1 MNVCGIAQYVK
12 QAPSPAPAGGAVRAG
27 GGRAPGRRALAGAP
41 RRSAG
46 RTAGRGPS
54 LGGPRA
60 SPGPRSPR
68 SCPAPSR
75 APSPA
80 SSRAPP
86 APAPP
91 PPPGAAAA
99 GRGRGGGASGGRG
112 SGHPRGS
119 RWWSGDP
126 GAARFLPERA
136 GARAPGRLGVGAQ
149 PGGAR
154 ESAGRALEL
163 TSTDM
168 PVLSEDS
175 GLHETLAL
183 LTSQLRPD
191 SNHKEEMGFLRDVFS
206 EKSLSYLMKIH
217 EKLRYY
223 ERQSPTPVL
232 HSAMALAEDVM
243 EELQAASVHSDEREL
258 LQLLSTPHLRAMLM
272 VHDTVA
278 QKNFDPVLPPLPDN
292 IDEDFDEESVKI
304 VRLVK
309 NKEPLGAT
317 IRRDEHSGAVVV
329 ARIMRGGAA
338 DRSGLVHVGDELRE
352 VNGIAVL
359 HKRPDEISQIL
370 AQSQGSITL
379 KIIPATQEEDRLK
392 DSKVFMRALFH
403 YNPREDRAIPC
414 QEAGLPFQRRQVL
427 EVVSQDDPTWWQAKR
442 VGDTNL
448 RAGLIP
454 SKQFQERRLSYRR
467 ATGTLPSPQN
477 LRKPP
482 YDQPCDKEACD
493 CEGYLK
499 GHYVAGLRR
508 SFRLGRRERLGSP
521 QEGKASVVAESPEL
535 LTYEEVTRYQHQ
547 PGERP
552 RLVVLIGSLGARL
565 HELKQKV
572 VAENPQHFGVAV
584 PHTTRPR
591 KSHEKEGVEYHFVS
605 KQAFEADLHHNKFLE
620 HGEYK
625 ENLYGTSLDAIQSVM
640 AKNKVCL
647 VDVEPDALQQLRTSE
662 FKPYVIFVKPAIQEK
677 KTPPMSPTCED
688 TATPLDEEQQEM
700 AASAAFIDQY
710 YGHLVDSVLVKQDLQ
725 SAHSQLRVLLEKLS
739 KDTHWVPVSW
749 VR

>member
-1 MNVCGIAQYVK
+1 
-12 QAPSPAPAGGAVRAG
+12 
-27 GGRAPGRRALAGAP
+27 
-41 RRSAG
+41 
-46 RTAGRGPS
+46 
-54 LGGPRA
+54 
-60 SPGPRSPR
+60 
-68 SCPAPSR
+68 
-75 APSPA
+75 
-80 SSRAPP
+80 
-86 APAPP
+86 
-91 PPPGAAAA
+91 
-99 GRGRGGGASGGRG
+99 
-112 SGHPRGS
+112 
-119 RWWSGDP
+119 
-126 GAARFLPERA
+126 
-136 GARAPGRLGVGAQ
+136 
-149 PGGAR
+149 
-154 ESAGRALEL
+154 
-163 TSTDM
+163 M

-191 SNHKEEMGFLRDVFS
+191 SNHREEMGFLRDVFS

-258 LQLLSTPHLRAMLM
+258 LQLLSTPHLRAVLM

-292 IDEDFDEESVKI
+292 IDEDFEEESVKI

-379 KIIPATQEEDRLK
+379 KIIPATQEEDRFK

-403 YNPREDRAIPC
+403 YDPREDRAIPC

-467 ATGTLPSPQN
+467 TTGTLPSPQN
-477 LRKPP
+477 FKKPP
-482 YDQPCDKEACD
+482 YDHPCDKETCD
-493 CEGYLK
+493 CDGYFK

-508 SFRLGRRERLGSP
+508 SFRLGCRERLGGS
-521 QEGKASVVAESPEL
+521 QEAKVPTGAESQVL
-535 LTYEEVTRYQHQ
+535 LTYEEVARYQHQ

-552 RLVVLIGSLGARL
+552 RLVVLIGSLGAHL
-565 HELKQKV
+565 HELKQRV
-572 VAENPQHFGVAV
+572 VAEDPQQFAVAV

-591 KSHEKEGVEYHFVS
+591 KSHERDGVEYHFVS
-605 KQAFEADLHHNKFLE
+605 KQAFEADVHHNKFLE

-625 ENLYGTSLDAIQSVM
+625 ENLYGTSLEAIQAVM

-647 VDVEPDALQQLRTSE
+647 VDVEPEALRHLRTPE
-662 FKPYVIFVKPAIQEK
+662 FKPYVIFVKPAIQERR
-677 KTPPMSPTCED
+677 KTPPVSPDSED
-688 TATPLDEEQQEM
+688 IASSLDEQQQEM
-700 AASAAFIDQY
+700 AASAAFIDQH
-710 YGHLVDSVLVKQDLQ
+710 YGHLIDTVLVRQDLQ
-725 SAHSQLRVLLEKLS
+725 EACSQLRAVIETLS
-739 KDTHWVPVSW
+739 KDTSWVPISW

>member
-1 MNVCGIAQYVK
+1 
-12 QAPSPAPAGGAVRAG
+12 
-27 GGRAPGRRALAGAP
+27 
-41 RRSAG
+41 
-46 RTAGRGPS
+46 
-54 LGGPRA
+54 
-60 SPGPRSPR
+60 
-68 SCPAPSR
+68 
-75 APSPA
+75 
-80 SSRAPP
+80 
-86 APAPP
+86 
-91 PPPGAAAA
+91 
-99 GRGRGGGASGGRG
+99 
-112 SGHPRGS
+112 
-119 RWWSGDP
+119 
-126 GAARFLPERA
+126 
-136 GARAPGRLGVGAQ
+136 
-149 PGGAR
+149 
-154 ESAGRALEL
+154 
-163 TSTDM
+163 M

-191 SNHKEEMGFLRDVFS
+191 SNQKEEMGFLRDVFS
-206 EKSLSYLMKIH
+206 EKSLSYLMK
-217 EKLRYY
+217 
-223 ERQSPTPVL
+223 
-232 HSAMALAEDVM
+232 VM

-258 LQLLSTPHLRAMLM
+258 LQLLSTPHLRVVTPPSLLTHASCVSWDGGRRERLVAMLM

-352 VNGIAVL
+352 VNGITVL

-370 AQSQGSITL
+370 VCATHAQSQGSITL

-427 EVVSQDDPTWWQAKR
+427 EVVSRDDPTWWQAKR

-454 SKQFQERRLSYRR
+454 SKQFQERRLNHRR
-467 ATGTLPSPQN
+467 ATGTLPGPES
-477 LRKPP
+477 LKKPP
-482 YDQPCDKEACD
+482 SGSACSLRPA
-493 CEGYLK
+493 ELVGRW
-499 GHYVAGLRR
+499 GLALLGLW
-508 SFRLGRRERLGSP
+508 LGRSCDPAGEQARDRRVGPGKERLESP
-521 QEGKASVVAESPEL
+521 QEGKVSAVAETLEL
-535 LTYEEVTRYQHQ
+535 PTYEEVTRYQHQ
-547 PGERP
+547 PGELP

-591 KSHEKEGVEYHFVS
+591 KSHEKDGVEYHFVS
-605 KQAFEADLHHNKFLE
+605 KQAFEADLQHNKFLE

-625 ENLYGTSLDAIQSVM
+625 ENLYGTSLEAIHVVM

-647 VDVEPDALQQLRTSE
+647 VDVEPD
-662 FKPYVIFVKPAIQEK
+662 
-677 KTPPMSPTCED
+677 
-688 TATPLDEEQQEM
+688 DEEQQEM
-700 AASAAFIDQY
+700 AASAAFIDQH
-710 YGHLVDSVLVKQDLQ
+710 YGHLVDAVLVREDLQ

-739 KDTHWVPVSW
+739 KDTHWVPISW
-749 VR
+749 VRSVAQDIPKLQKLGITHVLNAAEGRSFMHVNTNANFYKDSGITYLGIKANDTQEFNLSAYFEKAADFIDQALAQKNGRVLVHCREGYSRSPTLVIAYLMMRQKMDVKSALSVVRQNREIGPNDGFLAQLCQLNDRLVKEGKLKL

>member
-1 MNVCGIAQYVK
+1 
-12 QAPSPAPAGGAVRAG
+12 
-27 GGRAPGRRALAGAP
+27 
-41 RRSAG
+41 
-46 RTAGRGPS
+46 
-54 LGGPRA
+54 
-60 SPGPRSPR
+60 
-68 SCPAPSR
+68 
-75 APSPA
+75 
-80 SSRAPP
+80 
-86 APAPP
+86 
-91 PPPGAAAA
+91 
-99 GRGRGGGASGGRG
+99 
-112 SGHPRGS
+112 
-119 RWWSGDP
+119 
-126 GAARFLPERA
+126 
-136 GARAPGRLGVGAQ
+136 
-149 PGGAR
+149 
-154 ESAGRALEL
+154 
-163 TSTDM
+163 M

-223 ERQSPTPVL
+223 ERQNPTPVL
-232 HSAMALAEDVM
+232 HSAVALAEDVM
-243 EELQAASVHSDEREL
+243 EELQAASVHGDEREL

-292 IDEDFDEESVKI
+292 IDEDFEEESVKI

-379 KIIPATQEEDRLK
+379 KIIPATQEEDHLEE
-392 DSKVFMRALFH
+392 SKVFMRALFH

-467 ATGTLPSPQN
+467 ATGTLPSPQS
-477 LRKPP
+477 LKKPP
-482 YDQPCDKEACD
+482 YDQPCDKETCD
-493 CEGYLK
+493 CEGYLR

-521 QEGKASVVAESPEL
+521 QEGKVSSVAESPEL

-605 KQAFEADLHHNKFLE
+605 KQAFEAGLHHNKFLE

-625 ENLYGTSLDAIQSVM
+625 ENLYGTSLDAIQAVM

-647 VDVEPDALQQLRTSE
+647 VDVEPDALPQLRTSE
-662 FKPYVIFVKPAIQEK
+662 FKPYVVFVKPAIQEK
-677 KTPPMSPTCED
+677 RKTPPMSPACED
-688 TATPLDEEQQEM
+688 TAALLDEEQHEM
-700 AASAAFIDQY
+700 AASAAFIDQH
-710 YGHLVDSVLVKQDLQ
+710 YGHLVDAVLVKEDLQ

-739 KDTHWVPVSW
+739 KDTHWVPISW

>member
-1 MNVCGIAQYVK
+1 
-12 QAPSPAPAGGAVRAG
+12 
-27 GGRAPGRRALAGAP
+27 
-41 RRSAG
+41 
-46 RTAGRGPS
+46 
-54 LGGPRA
+54 
-60 SPGPRSPR
+60 
-68 SCPAPSR
+68 
-75 APSPA
+75 
-80 SSRAPP
+80 
-86 APAPP
+86 
-91 PPPGAAAA
+91 
-99 GRGRGGGASGGRG
+99 
-112 SGHPRGS
+112 
-119 RWWSGDP
+119 
-126 GAARFLPERA
+126 
-136 GARAPGRLGVGAQ
+136 
-149 PGGAR
+149 
-154 ESAGRALEL
+154 
-163 TSTDM
+163 M

-191 SNHKEEMGFLRDVFS
+191 SNHREEMGFLRDVFS

-243 EELQAASVHSDEREL
+243 EELQAASVHGDEREL
-258 LQLLSTPHLRAMLM
+258 LQLLSTPHLRAVLM

-292 IDEDFDEESVKI
+292 IDEDFEEESVKI

-379 KIIPATQEEDRLK
+379 KIIPATQEEDRFK
-392 DSKVFMRALFH
+392 ESKVFMRALFH
-403 YNPREDRAIPC
+403 YDPREDRAIPC

-427 EVVSQDDPTWWQAKR
+427 EVVSQGDPTWWQAKR

-467 ATGTLPSPQN
+467 NTGTLPSPQN
-477 LRKPP
+477 SRKPP
-482 YDQPCDKEACD
+482 YDQPCDKETCD
-493 CEGYLK
+493 CEGYFK

-508 SFRLGRRERLGSP
+508 SFRLGCRERLGGS
-521 QEGKASVVAESPEL
+521 QEAKVPSGAESQVL
-535 LTYEEVTRYQHQ
+535 LTYEEVARYQHQ
-547 PGERP
+547 PGDRP
-552 RLVVLIGSLGARL
+552 RLVVLVGSLGAKL
-565 HELKQKV
+565 HELKQRV
-572 VAENPQHFGVAV
+572 VAEDPQHFGVAV

-605 KQAFEADLHHNKFLE
+605 KQAFEADLQHNRFLE

-625 ENLYGTSLDAIQSVM
+625 ENLYGTSLEAIQAVL

-647 VDVEPDALQQLRTSE
+647 VDVEPEALRHLRTPE

-677 KTPPMSPTCED
+677 RKTQQASPDSED
-688 TATPLDEEQQEM
+688 TAAPLDEQQQEM
-700 AASAAFIDQY
+700 AASAAFIDQHF
-710 YGHLVDSVLVKQDLQ
+710 GHLIDTVLVREDLQ
-725 SAHSQLRVLLEKLS
+725 SVCSQLRAVLEALS
-739 KDTHWVPVSW
+739 KDTYWVPISW

>member
-1 MNVCGIAQYVK
+1 
-12 QAPSPAPAGGAVRAG
+12 
-27 GGRAPGRRALAGAP
+27 
-41 RRSAG
+41 
-46 RTAGRGPS
+46 
-54 LGGPRA
+54 
-60 SPGPRSPR
+60 
-68 SCPAPSR
+68 
-75 APSPA
+75 
-80 SSRAPP
+80 
-86 APAPP
+86 
-91 PPPGAAAA
+91 
-99 GRGRGGGASGGRG
+99 
-112 SGHPRGS
+112 
-119 RWWSGDP
+119 
-126 GAARFLPERA
+126 
-136 GARAPGRLGVGAQ
+136 
-149 PGGAR
+149 
-154 ESAGRALEL
+154 
-163 TSTDM
+163 M

-191 SNHKEEMGFLRDVFS
+191 SNHREEMGFLRDVFS

-232 HSAMALAEDVM
+232 HSAMALAEDVSPRLSYSCLLLLQVM
-243 EELQAASVHSDEREL
+243 EELQATSVHSDEKEL
-258 LQLLSTPHLRAMLM
+258 LQLLSTPHLRAVLM

-278 QKNFDPVLPPLPDN
+278 RKNFDPVLPPLPDN
-292 IDEDFDEESVKI
+292 IDEEFEEESVKI

-379 KIIPATQEEDRLK
+379 KIIPATQEEDRFK
-392 DSKVFMRALFH
+392 ESKVFMRALFH
-403 YNPREDRAIPC
+403 YDPREDRAIPC

-467 ATGTLPSPQN
+467 TTGTLPSPQSFK
-477 LRKPP
+477 KPP
-482 YDQPCDKEACD
+482 YDQPCDKETCD
-493 CEGYLK
+493 CEGYPK

-508 SFRLGRRERLGSP
+508 SFRLGCRERLGGS
-521 QEGKASVVAESPEL
+521 QEAKVAAGAESQEL
-535 LTYEEVTRYQHQ
+535 LTYEEVARYQQQ

-552 RLVVLIGSLGARL
+552 RLVVLIGSLGAQL
-565 HELKQKV
+565 HELKQRV
-572 VAENPQHFGVAV
+572 VAEDPQHFGVAV

-625 ENLYGTSLDAIQSVM
+625 ENLYGTSLEAIQAVM

-647 VDVEPDALQQLRTSE
+647 VDVEPEALRHLRTPE
-662 FKPYVIFVKPAIQEK
+662 FKPYIIFVKPAIQEK
-677 KTPPMSPTCED
+677 RKTPPVSPDSEG
-688 TATPLDEEQQEM
+688 TAARLDEQQQEM
-700 AASAAFIDQY
+700 AASAAFIEQH
-710 YGHLVDSVLVKQDLQ
+710 YGHLIDAVLVREDLQ
-725 SAHSQLRVLLEKLS
+725 GVCSQLRAVIEKLS
-739 KDTHWVPVSW
+739 KDTYWIPIDW